1 MRKLTRALAAVAGA
15 VTVTASAA
23 PASAQTKWDLSAMTG
38 ATHPVTLHYKAFSD
52 EVKKRTE
59 GKLDI
64 VVRPAGELP
73 FKATEIVK
81 ATGDGNVQL
90 GQAYQGFISGSMPLA
105 SIASL
110 PFLVRSADELTKVYP
125 IIEKYTKPEFEKNGV
140 KVLYWFTWP
149 EQNVWGKGKPIK
161 TVEDFAGRKIRT
173 TDGKQSEMMKRLGGN
188 AVTLTTAEVPVA
200 MERGVADGFYTAAF
214 NVIGRSGTSS
224 CSGAGSARST
234 SADPTTCIMN
244 IAAYNKLDPK
254 LREQLDAVAKEW
266 GPKTSAA
273 NLAEEQGGHR
283 GLEDQAQGRD
293 GHAGARAD
301 RSPHRQDERVLGE
314 LGQAAGTE
322 RGGHAE
328 GNPRDSK
335 EVGGAR
341 RS

>member
-1 MRKLTRALAAVAGA
+1 MQKMTLSLAAVAGA
-15 VTVTASAA
+15 TVAAAFASV

-38 ATHPVTLHYKAFSD
+38 ATHPITLHYKSFSD

-90 GQAYQGFISGSMPLA
+90 GQAYQGFISGSIPLA

-214 NVIGRSGTSS
+214 NVIGSKWYEFVQWGWL
-224 CSGAGSARST
+224 GQVHIGGP
-234 SADPTTCIMN
+234 DYLIMN

-273 NLAEEQGGHR
+273 NLAEEQTAIEALKTKHKV
-283 GLEDQAQGRD
+283 EMVTPDAAQIKAITDKMKEYWESWAKQQGPNGETMLKEIRAALGR
-293 GHAGARAD
+293 
-301 RSPHRQDERVLGE
+301 
-314 LGQAAGTE
+314 
-322 RGGHAE
+322 
-328 GNPRDSK
+328 
-335 EVGGAR
+335 
-341 RS
+341 